1 MADPV
6 TSFTFD
12 PRAHLPPAGL
22 RGLWRLLHGFR
33 LRYLGA
39 MMGLFV
45 STVARTS
52 VYLLLRVFV
61 DDVVGKREPAWYA
74 LVAAGFVGLALVQ
87 AGGSF
92 VGGAYSAQAS
102 EGITQRLRNY
112 LYRHIQ
118 SLSFGY
124 HDRMN
129 TGELIQR
136 VTGDVE
142 TVRGFYGNQA
152 VELGR
157 VALLFAVNLA
167 AVVTVSP
174 TLALVT
180 VVVVPP
186 LAAVSAFFFRAI
198 SKAYEAYQEQDAKLT
213 TTLQENLSGVRVVKA
228 FARQQFERGK
238 FETDNA
244 GKFRQGR
251 RLVFRNAAFWPLTD
265 LLSGLQLLAG
275 IVVGSI
281 MVIRGGISLGGYLA
295 YIGLVGWILWPVRMV
310 GRLVVDASKA
320 TVSYGRLMEIIREE
334 PEAMAAGAR
343 VPHGELKGEVSFR
356 GVSFRYGEAASAL
369 EEVSFD
375 VRAGQVVALLGP
387 TGSGKTT
394 LVNLLPRFYEYSA
407 GSITLDGVE
416 LREYAKDFLRDVM
429 GTVEQQPFL
438 FSTTI
443 AENIAYGVERAV
455 SREEIQGAARAAAI
469 HEGILEFP
477 QGYDTLVGE
486 KGVTLSGGQKQRV
499 AIARALLRDP
509 RILILDDATSSV
521 DAETE
526 QSIWEALE
534 RLMRGRTTFII
545 AHRIQTLMRADLIV
559 VLQKGRVVQRGRH
572 ADLVAQPGI
581 YRTIYELQS
590 RIEVELEEEL
600 AHV

>member
-1 MADPV
+1 MADTV
-6 TSFTFD
+6 KSFAFD
-12 PRAHLPPAGL
+12 PRTHLAPKGL
-22 RGLWRLLHGFR
+22 HGLWRLLQGFR

-39 MMGLFV
+39 MVGLFV
-45 STVARTS
+45 STSARTY
-52 VYLLLRVFV
+52 VYLLLRFFV
-61 DDVVGKREPAWYA
+61 DQVVGKRAPAWYA
-74 LVAAGFVGLALVQ
+74 LVAAGFVGLALLQ

-92 VGGAYSAQAS
+92 VGGALSAQTA

-118 SLSFGY
+118 ALSFSY
-124 HDRMN
+124 HDKMN

-142 TVRGFYGNQA
+142 TVRGFYGQQA

-157 VALLFAVNLA
+157 VFLLFAINMA
-167 AVVTVSP
+167 AVFSVSP
-174 TLALVT
+174 KLALVT
-180 VVVVPP
+180 VIVVPP
-186 LAAVSAFFFRAI
+186 LAGISAVFFRSI
-198 SKAYEAYQEQDAKLT
+198 SKAYEAYQVQDAKMT

-228 FARQQFERGK
+228 FARQQFEREK

-244 GKFRQGR
+244 GKFQKGR

-265 LLSGLQLLAG
+265 FLSGLQLLAG
-275 IVVGSI
+275 IVVGSM
-281 MVIRGGISLGGYLA
+281 MVIRGSITLGGYLA
-295 YIGLVGWILWPVRMV
+295 YIGLVGWILWPIRMV

-320 TVSYGRLMEIIREE
+320 TVSYGRVMEIIREE
-334 PEAMAAGAR
+334 PEVMSAGHRRPRPEVAGA
-343 VPHGELKGEVSFR
+343 VSFR
-356 GVSFRYGEAASAL
+356 DVSFRYGEAGSAL
-369 EEVSFD
+369 EGVSFD
-375 VRAGQVVALLGP
+375 VRPGEVVALLGP

-394 LVNLLPRFYEYSA
+394 LVNLLPRFYDYTS
-407 GSITLDGVE
+407 GSIVLDGTE
-416 LREYAKDFLRDVM
+416 LRTCSKEFLRDAI

-443 AENIAYGVERAV
+443 AENIAYGVERDV
-455 SREEIQGAARAAAI
+455 SREEIETAARAAAI
-469 HEGILEFP
+469 HASIMEFP

-509 RILILDDATSSV
+509 RILMLDDATSSV

-534 RLMRGRTTFII
+534 RLMKGRTTFII
-545 AHRIQTLMRADLIV
+545 AHRIQTLQRADLVV
-559 VLQKGRVVQRGRH
+559 VLRKGKVVQRGTH
-572 ADLVAQPGI
+572 SELVAQEGI